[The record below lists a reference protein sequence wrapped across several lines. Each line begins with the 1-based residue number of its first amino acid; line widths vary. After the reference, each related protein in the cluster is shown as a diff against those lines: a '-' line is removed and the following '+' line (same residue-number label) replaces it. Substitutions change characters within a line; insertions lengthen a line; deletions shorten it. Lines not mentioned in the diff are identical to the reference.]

1 MERQSH
7 IAPKVVELRP
17 GSRIRKD
24 EAALLEGLVQGQPG
38 AREEFYDR
46 YAERVQ
52 RVVSRILGDDPD
64 LPDVMQDV
72 FIKAFEK
79 AGTVREAARV
89 QAWITQIAVHA
100 TYGLLRRR
108 KRRSWLRHVPID
120 RVEER
125 PCSPPDYEGRQLL
138 EDVFAILDTMPP
150 EERIPFTLRFFD
162 QMELV
167 EVAKACDISL
177 ATVKRRLRSAKET
190 FMKYAMKNSRLA
202 ERAKKMIDGSE

>member
-17 GSRIRKD
+17 GSRIPKD
-24 EAALLEGLVQGQPG
+24 DAALLEGLVQGQPG
-38 AREEFYDR
+38 AREKFYNR

-79 AGTVREAARV
+79 AGTVREASRTKV
-89 QAWITQIAVHA
+89 WITQIAVHA

-108 KRRSWLRHVPID
+108 KRRSWFRHDPIE

-125 PCSPPDYEGRQLL
+125 PCSKPTREYL
-138 EDVFAILDTMPP
+138 
-150 EERIPFTLRFFD
+150 
-162 QMELV
+162 
-167 EVAKACDISL
+167 
-177 ATVKRRLRSAKET
+177 
-190 FMKYAMKNSRLA
+190 MKL
-202 ERAKKMIDGSE
+202 